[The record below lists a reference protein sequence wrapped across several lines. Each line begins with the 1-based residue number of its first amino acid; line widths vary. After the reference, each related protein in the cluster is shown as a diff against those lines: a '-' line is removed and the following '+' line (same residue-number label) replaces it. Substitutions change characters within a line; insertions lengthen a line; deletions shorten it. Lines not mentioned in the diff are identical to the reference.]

1 MQTLCYKYR
10 SGSQER
16 DQVQESCS
24 WKLIALDGTVLEI
37 LKLMLSPREK
47 RKKKQRIKDKISGSV
62 KV

>member
-1 MQTLCYKYR
+1 M
-10 SGSQER
+10 
-16 DQVQESCS
+16 QESCS